1 MSAAGNSAKA
11 AAIAVVFGVVSAA
24 FLAVP
29 LWFLL
34 GFFFM
39 VFGGHVSRI
48 QIYIAAPCG
57 IAFGAWVGAMAF
69 DYFRKGLAQDE
80 QRTRTRLV

>member
-1 MSAAGNSAKA
+1 MGAAGNSAKA
-11 AAIAVVFGVVSAA
+11 AAIALVFGVTSAA

-39 VFGGHVSRI
+39 LLRGHISPI
-48 QIYIAAPCG
+48 QIYIAVPCG
-57 IAFGAWVGAMAF
+57 IAFGGWVGSMTF
-69 DYFRKGLAQDE
+69 DYFRKGLDHDQ

>member
-1 MSAAGNSAKA
+1 MSSAANSAKA
-11 AAIAVVFGVVSAA
+11 VVIATVFGVVSAA

-39 VFGGHVSRI
+39 VFSGQVSRL

-57 IAFGAWVGAMAF
+57 IGFGAWVGSMAF
-69 DYFRKGLAQDE
+69 EYFRKGLADDE

>member
-1 MSAAGNSAKA
+1 ML
-11 AAIAVVFGVVSAA
+11 FGMVSAA

-39 VFGGHVSRI
+39 VFSGQISRL
-48 QIYIAAPCG
+48 QIYIAVPCG
-57 IAFGAWVGAMAF
+57 IGFGAWVGSMTF
-69 DYFRKGLAQDE
+69 EYFRKGMEQDE
-80 QRTRTRLV
+80 QRTRTRPV

>member
-1 MSAAGNSAKA
+1 MSAAANSAKA
-11 AAIAVVFGVVSAA
+11 AIIALVMGAVFAA

-39 VFGGHVSRI
+39 VFSGHVSRI
-48 QIYIAAPCG
+48 QIYIAVPCG
-57 IAFGAWVGAMAF
+57 IAFGGWVASMTF
-69 DYFRKGLAQDE
+69 DYFHKGLAQDE
-80 QRTRTRLV
+80 ARTRTRLV

>member
-1 MSAAGNSAKA
+1 MSSAGNSVKA
-11 AAIAVVFGVVSAA
+11 AAIGVVFGVVSAA

-39 VFGGHVSRI
+39 LFGGHVSRI

-57 IAFGAWVGAMAF
+57 IVFGAWVGAMAF
-69 DYFRKGLAQDE
+69 EYFRKGLAHDE
-80 QRTRTRLV
+80 QRTRTRPV

>member
-11 AAIAVVFGVVSAA
+11 GSIAVVFGLVSAA

-39 VFGGHVSRI
+39 LFAGHVSRI
-48 QIYIAAPCG
+48 QIYIAVPCG
-57 IAFGAWVGAMAF
+57 VIFGGWVGSMTF

-80 QRTRTRLV
+80 QRTRTHLV

>member
-1 MSAAGNSAKA
+1 MGTAGNTVKA
-11 AAIAVVFGVVSAA
+11 GILGMIFGVVSAA

-39 VFGGHVSRI
+39 VFSGHVSRI

-57 IAFGAWVGAMAF
+57 VVFGVWVGSMVF
-69 DYFRKGLAQDE
+69 DYFRKGYLHDQ
-80 QRTRTRLV
+80 QRTRTHLV

>member
-1 MSAAGNSAKA
+1 MSTAGNSAKA
-11 AAIAVVFGVVSAA
+11 AAIAVIFGVVSAA

-39 VFGGHVSRI
+39 LFAGHVSPIQLYIAIPCGVVFGG
-48 QIYIAAPCG
+48 
-57 IAFGAWVGAMAF
+57 WVASMTF
-69 DYFRKGLAQDE
+69 EYFRKGLAEDE